1 MDELWQTDME
11 GALFAAAPHT
21 GMTELA
27 NNVNRIRLGT
37 QCKYYNSGV
46 LLIDLAR
53 ARAEI
58 EPESLY
64 RYIEAHRSGLLL
76 PDQDVLNAMFGDRIL
91 PLDDFRWNYDARN
104 FTNYYMRSSGMADSD
119 WVMRNTAI
127 LHFCGKAKPWKP
139 FYRYRFECCTATIC
153 SWRSARSE
161 KVRRSGR
168 RGRRRERRFP
178 HLSHSG
184 GQPMDISMK
193 PDLRGKT
200 AVVTGGSGV
209 LGSCMARAL
218 AACGARTA
226 ILARGLPRAQAA
238 AGAIAREGGE
248 AFAAAC
254 DATDKSSLEPRARPC
269 SSASALRT
277 FSSTPPA
284 ATAPPRPPTPSA
296 STPPAPEGRFSIWT
310 KPPSARCSTSTASA
324 RCSPR
329 RCSRATWPAAPAR
342 ASSTSRR

>member
-1 MDELWQTDME
+1 MKEDFPDMHGAIAPANLLVTLDSNYLPQLRVMLLSLRVNNPRLECRVFLLNRSIPDADVSALEADLARIGMELRPVRVDPAAFQGAPVMKQYPQEMYDRLLAARLLPDSIDRALYLDPDLLVINPVDELWQTDME

-139 FYRYRFECCTATIC
+139 FYRYRFGMLYRHYMQLAQRAFGE
-153 SWRSARSE
+153 
-161 KVRRSGR
+161 
-168 RGRRRERRFP
+168 
-178 HLSHSG
+178 
-184 GQPMDISMK
+184 GQ
-193 PDLRGKT
+193 
-200 AVVTGGSGV
+200 
-209 LGSCMARAL
+209 AL
-218 AACGARTA
+218 WA
-226 ILARGLPRAQAA
+226 PRQA
-238 AGAIAREGGE
+238 
-248 AFAAAC
+248 
-254 DATDKSSLEPRARPC
+254 P
-269 SSASALRT
+269 
-277 FSSTPPA
+277 
-284 ATAPPRPPTPSA
+284 
-296 STPPAPEGRFSIWT
+296 
-310 KPPSARCSTSTASA
+310 
-324 RCSPR
+324 
-329 RCSRATWPAAPAR
+329 
-342 ASSTSRR
+342 